1 MLPEIALLASL
12 SSSNQPKLPRVLTP
26 IAALLESC
34 DREDQGDTD
43 GAILVLQAAAYAY
56 ESTPSTTIPPVY

>member
-12 SSSNQPKLPRVLTP
+12 SSSNQPKSQRALTP

-43 GAILVLQAAAYAY
+43 GAILVLQAAAYAC
-56 ESTPSTTIPPVY
+56 ENSPSTTIPPEN